1 MEDVEFGES
10 IAKPKSSLFVGKQEF
25 RLGVDSPKELANHD
39 LQFELVMTV
48 GESVELRSTGWRIR
62 QGYVLTP
69 SRQIHGGRYVPMH
82 FFETERMTEYV
93 YRMCAKAW
101 GEAYPQVFGGICKES

>member
-10 IAKPKSSLFVGKQEF
+10 VAKPKSSLFIGKQEF
-25 RLGVDSPKELANHD
+25 KLGVDSPKELANHD
-39 LQFELVMTV
+39 LQFEVVLVV

-69 SRQIHGGRYVPMH
+69 SRQIQGNRYVPMH
-82 FFETERMTEYV
+82 FFETERSKEYV
-93 YRMCAKAW
+93 YKMCVKAW
-101 GEAYPQVFGGICKES
+101 GEEYPQVFGGICKVS